1 MGSGRCT
8 GREASRKDSVLSL
21 HLVDYGL
28 GTTCQELSKQ
38 SSPRHVSL
46 PWDPLKETGE
56 DTDATARP
64 SQLAPVS
71 SRKAL
76 GSSR

>member
-1 MGSGRCT
+1 MGSGRCS
-8 GREASRKDSVLSL
+8 GGEASRKDSIFSL
-21 HLVDYGL
+21 YLVDYSL

-46 PWDPLKETGE
+46 PWDPLKETEE
-56 DTDATARP
+56 DTDTTARP
-64 SQLAPVS
+64 SQLALVS
-71 SRKAL
+71 SGKAL